1 MFFYNFKSNCS
12 VDLVVSDKSGVE
24 IDYCPKCHNIWF
36 DHREL
41 DKIIEHSIFN
51 SGNFHQISRQ
61 DIMT

>member
-1 MFFYNFKSNCS
+1 M
-12 VDLVVSDKSGVE
+12 SDKSGVE